1 MRSHLGRVR
10 GLGSTNDGVRHWWS
24 QRLTGMALIPLTLWL
39 VFSFVGLVGADLN
52 TVKSWVGSHGNPV
65 LLGLTI
71 VIMFHHAA
79 LGIQVII
86 EDYVHGEGIKTTS
99 IIVAKAISILL
110 SASCILA
117 VLRLTFEG

>member
-1 MRSHLGRVR
+1 
-10 GLGSTNDGVRHWWS
+10 
-24 QRLTGMALIPLTLWL
+24 MALIPLTLWL